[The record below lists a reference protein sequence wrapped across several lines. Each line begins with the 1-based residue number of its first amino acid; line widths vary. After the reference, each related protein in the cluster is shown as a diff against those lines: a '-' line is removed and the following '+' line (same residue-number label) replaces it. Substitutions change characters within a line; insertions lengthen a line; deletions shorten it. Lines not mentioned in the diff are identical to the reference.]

1 MVDGG
6 RTLRAIDPDYE
17 AFYRR
22 ELRSMIALGIS
33 LCGEREAGVD
43 LAQEAL
49 LRAYRSWSAV
59 QTMDKPGAW
68 LRRVL
73 VNLAIDRRRRRDRE
87 RRAIQRLTPPSP
99 VVQPDP
105 VSDRFWSL
113 VRELPDTQRAAVT
126 LFYLEDLPVD
136 EIAEVLQISDGTVKS
151 ALFRARKSLAAA
163 MQAEEV
169 V

>member
-1 MVDGG
+1 MVDAGQ
-6 RTLRAIDPDYE
+6 TVRAIDPDFE

-22 ELRSMIALGIS
+22 ELRPMIALGIS
-33 LCGEREAGVD
+33 LAADREAGVD

-49 LRAYRSWSAV
+49 LRAYRSWPMV

-68 LRRVL
+68 VRRVL

-87 RRAIQRLTPPSP
+87 RRALARLTPPDP

-105 VSDRFWSL
+105 VSDRFWTL
-113 VRELPDTQRAAVT
+113 VRELPDTQRAVVA

-136 EIAEVLQISDGTVKS
+136 EIAGVLQISDGTVKS

-163 MQAEEV
+163 MQAEV
-169 V
+169 VR